1 MNAQLFAKLSG
12 IYHVPRVVTDHCNG
26 MFFLSLPESHLA
38 AMITTETEGTMSAI
52 QVSKRINSS
61 I

>member
-12 IYHVPRVVTDHCNG
+12 IVPRAVTDHCNG

-38 AMITTETEGTMSAI
+38 AMITTETEETMSTI

>member
-12 IYHVPRVVTDHCNG
+12 IYHVPRAVTDHCNR
-26 MFFLSLPESHLA
+26 MFFPSLPESHLA
-38 AMITTETEGTMSAI
+38 AMITPETEETMSTI